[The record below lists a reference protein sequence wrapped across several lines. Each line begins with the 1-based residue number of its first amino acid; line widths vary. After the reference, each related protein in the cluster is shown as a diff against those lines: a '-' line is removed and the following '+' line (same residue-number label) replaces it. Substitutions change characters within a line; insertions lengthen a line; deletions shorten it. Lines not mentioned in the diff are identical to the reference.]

1 MKIIFV
7 HTYVKA
13 ANNQKTYTEYVG
25 NYQTETETEV
35 SSVFASDVWALIS
48 LLVLPLP
55 PSIWPALLELHWRS
69 LIMSLTKRIKN
80 KSIYT
85 VSLSNFSS
93 LLLVTKRSCISN
105 TGDKKYIQLLVVNDF
120 SYCYLVMVPDFENWI
135 ICNA

>member
-7 HTYVKA
+7 HTYGKA
-13 ANNQKTYTEYVG
+13 ANNQKTYTEYIG

-48 LLVLPLP
+48 LLVL
-55 PSIWPALLELHWRS
+55 LELHWRS

-85 VSLSNFSS
+85 ASLSNFSS
-93 LLLVTKRSCISN
+93 PLLVTKRSCISN
-105 TGDKKYIQLLVVNDF
+105 TEDKKYI
-120 SYCYLVMVPDFENWI
+120 
-135 ICNA
+135 

>member
-13 ANNQKTYTEYVG
+13 ANNQKTYTEYVD

-48 LLVLPLP
+48 LLVL
-55 PSIWPALLELHWRS
+55 LELHWRS
-69 LIMSLTKRIKN
+69 LIMSLTKRIKS
-80 KSIYT
+80 KSMYT
-85 VSLSNFSS
+85 ASLSNFFS

-105 TGDKKYIQLLVVNDF
+105 TGDKKYI
-120 SYCYLVMVPDFENWI
+120 
-135 ICNA
+135 

>member
-55 PSIWPALLELHWRS
+55 PSIWPALLELHWRN

-105 TGDKKYIQLLVVNDF
+105 TGDKKYI
-120 SYCYLVMVPDFENWI
+120 
-135 ICNA
+135 

>member
-7 HTYVKA
+7 HTYGKA
-13 ANNQKTYTEYVG
+13 ANNQKTYTEYIG

-55 PSIWPALLELHWRS
+55 PSIWSALLELHWRN
-69 LIMSLTKRIKN
+69 LIMSFTKRIKN

-85 VSLSNFSS
+85 ASLSNFSS
-93 LLLVTKRSCISN
+93 PLLVTKRSCISN
-105 TGDKKYIQLLVVNDF
+105 TEDKKYI
-120 SYCYLVMVPDFENWI
+120 
-135 ICNA
+135 